1 MSHVANFLMARRQL
15 AQSFGQTTRQ
25 NSIPKRYLSTTMVSA
40 SRDTWSAK
48 QYSKF
53 INERTR
59 PAVELLNR
67 VQVAS
72 PKTVVDL
79 GCGPGNS
86 TAVLA
91 EKYPDANV
99 AGIDSSPDMIQK
111 AKATL
116 PGVSFDVADL
126 EAFKPDGPVDVLFS
140 NAVFQWLPSGRRIQI
155 ITQLL
160 EHLSVGGTLAFQI
173 PFNMS
178 EPSHMAMRETAFAP
192 GMPWVDTLRH
202 TNPVRE
208 EFPTPN
214 ELYDGLKAHCSEL
227 DIWRTTYIHIMENHE
242 AIIEWVK
249 GTGLRPFIDP
259 LSEIERQEF
268 LQTYLQRLR
277 DVYPVQEDGKV
288 LLPYPRLFVVATRG

>member
-1 MSHVANFLMARRQL
+1 MSFASNFLLARRQL
-15 AQSFGQTTRQ
+15 AHSFCQTTHHHPT
-25 NSIPKRYLSTTMVSA
+25 SKRFLSTTMEYA
-40 SRDTWSAK
+40 SKDTWSAN

-67 VQVAS
+67 VSVHN

-91 EKYPDANV
+91 ERYPHANV
-99 AGIDSSPDMIQK
+99 SGIDSSADMIQK
-111 AKATL
+111 AKSTL
-116 PGVSFDVADL
+116 PGVSFEVEDL
-126 EAFKPDGPVDVLFS
+126 QSFKPDEPIDVLFS

-178 EPSHMAMRETAFAP
+178 EPSHVTMRETAFAP
-192 GMPWVDTLRH
+192 GTPWVDTLRQV
-202 TNPVRE
+202 NPVRE

-214 ELYDGLKAHCSEL
+214 DLYDGLKAHCSEL
-227 DIWRTTYIHIMENHE
+227 DIWTTTYIHVMENHE

-259 LSEIERQEF
+259 LSEAERRGFVEY
-268 LQTYLQRLR
+268 YLQRLR
-277 DVYPVQEDGKV
+277 EVYPVQKDGKV
-288 LLPYPRLFVVATRG
+288 LLPYPRLFVVATKG